1 MEQKIRKNNTL
12 NWIKGFEIN
21 RKIPIGPQIYNLL
34 REAIVSLKLIPGEP
48 ISEKIICEELGYSR
62 TPIRE
67 AVIKLE
73 DEGLIEVFPQKGTYI
88 SKISVEGVLESQFI
102 RETMECAIIN
112 YVVNNGTVQLFDK
125 ISLIL
130 KKYNKALEKKDYND
144 LFILDEKFHRQLADF
159 CYKKRLWKMINLV
172 KPDMDRL
179 RLMALKSPTRPFEVI
194 KEHEHIFNAIVSKDE
209 KKADEAIK
217 YHLRY
222 IFKEI
227 NETKKMNPEYFTK

>member
-1 MEQKIRKNNTL
+1 
-12 NWIKGFEIN
+12 
-21 RKIPIGPQIYNLL
+21 
-34 REAIVSLKLIPGEP
+34 
-48 ISEKIICEELGYSR
+48 
-62 TPIRE
+62 
-67 AVIKLE
+67 
-73 DEGLIEVFPQKGTYI
+73 
-88 SKISVEGVLESQFI
+88 
-102 RETMECAIIN
+102 
-112 YVVNNGTVQLFDK
+112 
-125 ISLIL
+125 
-130 KKYNKALEKKDYND
+130 
-144 LFILDEKFHRQLADF
+144 
-159 CYKKRLWKMINLV
+159 MINLV